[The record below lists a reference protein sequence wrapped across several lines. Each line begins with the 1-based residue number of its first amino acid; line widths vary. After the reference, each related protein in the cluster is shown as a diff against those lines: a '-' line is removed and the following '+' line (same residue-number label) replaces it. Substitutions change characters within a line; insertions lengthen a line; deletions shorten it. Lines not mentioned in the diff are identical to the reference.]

1 MQELINRV
9 NSISSLTA
17 HYLVRAQGSG
27 HPYFTDFLHAGV
39 VLKQALTPGEFT
51 FWCAEKMLLKQ
62 QPFNEKT
69 FIQYAVE
76 TTVVRYFGERFPTD
90 FRVEAKINPDNDK
103 DVDCVFV
110 DGGFTFNV
118 EVKCSDFKAKEKV
131 DSQDAFKY
139 ETVGRLPDRGQEA
152 MAAISAALNEGLAKQ
167 GEVTKPHL
175 NAKNMDNSLKD
186 FLESAHEKFG
196 APTGDTNLNV
206 LVVGCGDA
214 EDMQQWSNYLLA
226 GEGLF
231 TRTPFADSSKYQNVD
246 LVVLTNQYDKHSRF
260 FEKNVSNSW
269 SLGEG
274 FNLMFGNP
282 YRPSLKAAAFKHF
295 MSVLPNFT
303 DELSAYQVPGS
314 APDFVKDARRIPWFV
329 KDNLEKRQGR
339 YLFQNAS

>member
-9 NSISSLTA
+9 SDISSLTN
-17 HYLVRAQGSG
+17 HYLVRAKSFD
-27 HPYFTDFLHAGV
+27 HAYFTDFLQAGA
-39 VLKQALTPGEFT
+39 VLNKVLTPKEFA

-76 TTVVRYFGERFPTD
+76 TTVVRYFGERFPLD

-118 EVKCSDFKAKEKV
+118 EVKCSDFNAKEKV

-139 ETVGRLPDRGQEA
+139 ETVGRLSDRGQEA
-152 MAAISAALNEGLAKQ
+152 MAAFSAALDEGLAKR
-167 GEVTKPHL
+167 GEGTKPHL
-175 NAKNMDNSLKD
+175 AAKNMDNSLKD

-196 APTGDTNLNV
+196 TPTGDTTLNV

-214 EDMQQWSNYLLA
+214 EDMQRWFNYLWA
-226 GEGLF
+226 DEGLF
-231 TRTPFADSSKYQNVD
+231 TRTPFADSSKYKNVD

-260 FEKNVSNSW
+260 FEKSVSNSW

-274 FNLMFGNP
+274 FNLIFGNP
-282 YRPSLKAAAFKHF
+282 YRHSLKAPAVKHF
-295 MSVLPNFT
+295 LGVLPHFT
-303 DELSAYQVPGS
+303 EGLGAYQVPGP
-314 APDFVKDARRIPWFV
+314 APDYVKNARRIPWFI
-329 KDNLEKRQGR
+329 KDYLEKQQGR